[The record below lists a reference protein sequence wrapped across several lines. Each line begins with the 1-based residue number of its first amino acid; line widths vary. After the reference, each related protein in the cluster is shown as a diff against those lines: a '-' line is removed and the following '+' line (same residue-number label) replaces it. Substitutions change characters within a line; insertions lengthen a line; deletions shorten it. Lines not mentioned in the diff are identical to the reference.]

1 MSTVRLNPEWNL
13 IEKRLQLA
21 LEQKMVEGL
30 RSENEKS
37 KETIRKINSQID
49 KILTSKA
56 SIVHKETDDSKSNT
70 DNQII

>member
-37 KETIRKINSQID
+37 KETIKKINSQID
-49 KILTSKA
+49 KLLTSKA
-56 SIVHKETDDSKSNT
+56 SIVDNETDNSKSNSN
-70 DNQII
+70 DQII